1 MLTSTEFDAIAVNQ
15 ATSYPAISLPMGI
28 NSLPPEVG
36 VVDAQSVNADV
47 AVMLSLIPTGCGL
60 LLFCMPLIV
69 RCRGLSKSLTCQAHQ
84 PADAKFIKKVYLG
97 SDGGSE
103 KLCGVCTVG
112 ETNRHPVISP
122 YIRPSD
128 S

>member
-47 AVMLSLIPTGCGL
+47 AVMLNLIPTGCGL

-69 RCRGLSKSLTCQAHQ
+69 RCRGLSKSLTRQAHQ
-84 PADAKFIKKVYLG
+84 PQMQSLLKRCIWGQTEEVK
-97 SDGGSE
+97 S
-103 KLCGVCTVG
+103 CVG
-112 ETNRHPVISP
+112 YVQ
-122 YIRPSD
+122 
-128 S
+128 